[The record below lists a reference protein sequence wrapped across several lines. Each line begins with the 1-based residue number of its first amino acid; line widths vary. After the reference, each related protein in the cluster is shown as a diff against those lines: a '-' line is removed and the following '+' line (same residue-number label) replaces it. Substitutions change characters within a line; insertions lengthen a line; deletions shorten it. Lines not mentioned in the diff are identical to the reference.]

1 MQNQPTERDGAQ
13 GAPRRAVLAM
23 GAAGAAGVTGALAGC
38 AVYGGQPDP
47 PPPPPP
53 AEDGAEDGAEG
64 GAEGGGDNGGGGTP
78 VTDAADVPVGGGVI
92 EAALGVVVTQPA
104 NGEFR
109 AFSSTCTHQG
119 CTVSEVDDG
128 TINCFC
134 HGSRFSIEDG
144 SVVQAAQGLTPEQQD
159 PLPEVGIVRDG
170 DTISLP

>member
-1 MQNQPTERDGAQ
+1 MQNRPSGHRSGT

-23 GAAGAAGVTGALAGC
+23 GAAGAAGVAGALAGC
-38 AVYGGQPDP
+38 AVYGGQQDP
-47 PPPPPP
+47 PPPPP
-53 AEDGAEDGAEG
+53 AGDGEDNG
-64 GAEGGGDNGGGGTP
+64 GDGDNGGATP
-78 VTDAADVPVGGGVI
+78 VTNAADVPVGGGVI
-92 EAALGVVVTQPA
+92 EAALGVVVTQPSA
-104 NGEFR
+104 GEFR
-109 AFSSTCTHQG
+109 GFSSTCTHQG

-134 HGSRFSIEDG
+134 HGSRFSIADG

>member
-1 MQNQPTERDGAQ
+1 MQNQPAGRDGAQ

-23 GAAGAAGVTGALAGC
+23 GAAGAAGVAGALAGC

-53 AEDGAEDGAEG
+53 PADNGDNGGEG
-64 GAEGGGDNGGGGTP
+64 NGDNGGGGTP
-78 VTDAADVPVGGGVI
+78 VTNAADVPVGGGVI
-92 EAALGVVVTQPA
+92 EAGLGVVVTQPA

-119 CTVSEVDDG
+119 CTVSEVDNG